1 MTSSTPTPAPAPEPL
16 HVNLAL
22 ESRAVSHWF
31 GPKRVL
37 SDVNL
42 KIRRGQFLSLV
53 GPSGCGKSTLLRA
66 IVGTHLPTQGEILLY
81 PSTPTNTNTPSSSS
95 SSSASS
101 SITNPPIP
109 KPIQGPGRDRGIVY
123 QRYSLFPFLTARE
136 NVTIGLDLDRTSFP
150 FRIFQYPKWRKLRK
164 QHLQLAEE
172 YLLKVKLADAMNCY
186 PHELSGGM
194 CQRVAIA
201 QALIMQ
207 PEIILLDEPFGA
219 LDEATRED
227 LQQLLLG
234 LYAENQTALAKDEKP
249 PHTLM
254 IVTHELNEAIY
265 VGDRVVGL
273 SQYWD
278 WKSEGHATC
287 PGATVVYD
295 KSAPVFSLKDTRDFE
310 LFADQR
316 HEILRVVFDPQ
327 KLEPRNRYVQYWS
340 QPTTTKAP

>member
-1 MTSSTPTPAPAPEPL
+1 MPAPESNSIGI
-16 HVNLAL
+16 HLAL

-81 PSTPTNTNTPSSSS
+81 PSTPSSSS
-95 SSSASS
+95 P
-101 SITNPPIP
+101 NPPIA

-136 NVTIGLDLDRTSFP
+136 NVAIGLDLDRTSFP

-234 LYAENQTALAKDEKP
+234 LYAENQAAAARNEKP

-278 WKSEGHATC
+278 WKSEGHAAC

-295 KSAPVFSLKDTRDFE
+295 KAAPVFSLKTTRDFE

-316 HEILRVVFDPQ
+316 HEILKVVFDPDHPT
-327 KLEPRNRYVQYWS
+327 PRTENVQYWT
-340 QPTTTKAP
+340 QAVAPNLPAVT